1 MISRALVAILLMMN
15 LGVAAWALWGPA
27 PDPARARDAAISAI
41 PRLRLLAEA
50 EPVAAPLPAAAEIGN
65 AQLVASDAVVAGS
78 VPALASPPAHEPDV
92 AADHAAAGA
101 AGAVADAGPGAAV
114 VTGAAPALA
123 SPPAHEPDVAA
134 DHAVAGAAGAV
145 ADAGPG
151 TAVVTDG
158 EPPAPDVTYHCF
170 SIGPFVAIDD
180 LRRTSALIENA
191 VQRQQ
196 VREVRSSEVRG
207 YRVYLAAFA
216 SRQEAMDAARMLQE
230 KGLRDYYVVTAGE
243 QENTVS
249 LGLFR
254 DLSNAEARREMVRG
268 FGFEPRLEP
277 RQQELTRWWLDIA
290 VAVDDTAWRQQ
301 ATRYPGTRIENLA
314 CQ

>member
-65 AQLVASDAVVAGS
+65 AQLVASDAVVTGS
-78 VPALASPPAHEPDV
+78 V
-92 AADHAAAGA
+92 
-101 AGAVADAGPGAAV
+101 
-114 VTGAAPALA
+114 PALA